1 MFNNIGTRQRCQRRC
16 IRDDTS
22 PVRSHIRSIL
32 DLSSI
37 QWQSA
42 FSPITSCHL
51 PFTPGRKR
59 MRLTGP
65 VSDEESRKYK
75 KGREREKGEALR
87 WIKAE
92 RGFKEVVTC
101 VYVSPGLIFWMTCL
115 HLRVITAL
123 LLNLCSPLFSSKFFR
138 FATLEINQ
146 MHMFAFSAGSYFV
159 FSIESDKFYTGVHL
173 ELSPETSLFS
183 TGKAE
188 EELAQ
193 KLTKVLLQALRY
205 WHVFHKGYVCVFVCV
220 LVNDT
225 K

>member
-1 MFNNIGTRQRCQRRC
+1 MFNNIRTRQCCQRCC
-16 IRDDTS
+16 IRDGMS
-22 PVRSHIRSIL
+22 PVLSHIRSIL

-59 MRLTGP
+59 MRLMGP

-75 KGREREKGEALR
+75 KGKEREKGEPLR

-115 HLRVITAL
+115 HLGVITAL
-123 LLNLCSPLFSSKFFR
+123 LLTLCSTLFSSRFFR
-138 FATLEINQ
+138 LVTLEINQ
-146 MHMFAFSAGSYFV
+146 MHVLAVSAGSSFV
-159 FSIESDKFYTGVHL
+159 FPIESDKFYRGVHL

-188 EELAQ
+188 QELAR
-193 KLTKVLLQALRY
+193 KLTKILLQA
-205 WHVFHKGYVCVFVCV
+205 
-220 LVNDT
+220 
-225 K
+225 

>member
-1 MFNNIGTRQRCQRRC
+1 MFNSIRTRQCCQRRC
-16 IRDDTS
+16 IRDDMS
-22 PVRSHIRSIL
+22 PVLSHISGIL
-32 DLSSI
+32 DLSSS

-75 KGREREKGEALR
+75 KGREREKGVPLR

-115 HLRVITAL
+115 HLGVITPL
-123 LLNLCSPLFSSKFFR
+123 LLTLCSTLFSSKFFR
-138 FATLEINQ
+138 FVTLEINR
-146 MHMFAFSAGSYFV
+146 MHVFAVSAGSSFV
-159 FSIESDKFYTGVHL
+159 FPIESDKFYWGVHL

-183 TGKAE
+183 TS
-188 EELAQ
+188 
-193 KLTKVLLQALRY
+193 VY
-205 WHVFHKGYVCVFVCV
+205 W
-220 LVNDT
+220 
-225 K
+225 